1 MPCLRFSTRFSLA
14 AFAAATALHLAAPF
28 LAAAEPKKS
37 PAPKAP
43 PPPPHART
51 QGDRG
56 IWFTLGQFSEYG
68 DKYSGGLGTYTANH
82 NPLAVYAAAVDRTFF
97 VYGGSPA
104 GERALLCLV
113 GSYDHRS
120 GLVTRPVIV
129 HDKRPVDDP
138 HDNPSLNLDP
148 DGYLWVFVSGRARS
162 RPGFIYRS
170 IKPYDHSA
178 FERVGERE
186 ITYPQPWHV
195 AGRGFLHLFTK
206 YTKGRELYFATSPDG
221 RNWSPDTK
229 LAGLG
234 GHYQTSGARD
244 GKVASFFNYHPGGN
258 VDKRTN
264 LYYAQTVDFGATW
277 TTAAGTPLTLPLAD
291 IRNPALVRDYAAE
304 GRLVYT
310 CDLNFDAAGQPIL
323 LYVVSRDYRP
333 GPAGG
338 DREWTVAH
346 WKDGRWLFHTVTTS
360 DHNYDMGS
368 LHVLGREWRIVAPT
382 DTGPQK
388 WGTGGDMVLWSSTD
402 EGKTWQRT
410 RAVTRNSEFNHAYAR
425 RPRHAR
431 DPFFTFWADGNPDK
445 LSPSRLY
452 FTDSTGENVFRLP
465 YTFPAGAATAAPE
478 RVSP

>member
-1 MPCLRFSTRFSLA
+1 MPRPPVALRFAALFALSLA
-14 AFAAATALHLAAPF
+14 TARAAESAPAPRAASTAAPSVSTASAATPRAA
-28 LAAAEPKKS
+28 
-37 PAPKAP
+37 
-43 PPPPHART
+43 
-51 QGDRG
+51 GYRG
-56 IWFTLGQFSEYG
+56 IWFTLGQFSEHG

-82 NPLAVYAAAVDRTFF
+82 NPLAVYAPAVDRTFF

-104 GERALLCLV
+104 GERHLLCLI
-113 GSYDHRS
+113 GSYDHKTGRVS
-120 GLVTRPVIV
+120 RPVIV
-129 HDKRPVDDP
+129 HDKHPVDDP

-148 DGYLWVFVSGRARS
+148 AGHLWVFVSGRART

-170 IKPYDHSA
+170 LRPYDASA
-178 FERVGERE
+178 FERVDQRE

-221 RNWSPDTK
+221 RTWSPDTK

-234 GHYQTSGARD
+234 GHYQTSGATG

-264 LYYAQTVDFGATW
+264 LYYAQTTDFGATW
-277 TTAAGTPLTLPLAD
+277 TTADGTALALPLAD
-291 IRNPALVRDYAAE
+291 IKNPALVRDYAAE
-304 GRLVYT
+304 GRLLYT
-310 CDLNFDAAGQPIL
+310 CDLAFDAAGNPIL
-323 LYVVSRDYRP
+323 LYVLSRDFKP

-338 DREWTVAH
+338 PREWTVAH
-346 WKDGRWLFHTVTTS
+346 WRDGRWNFSTVTTS

-402 EGKTWQRT
+402 EGKTWQRV
-410 RAVTRNSEFNHAYAR
+410 RNLTRNSEFNHAYAR
-425 RPRHAR
+425 RPRNAR
-431 DPFFTFWADGNPDK
+431 DPFFTFWADGNPDR

-452 FTDSTGENVFRLP
+452 FADSTGENVFRLP
-465 YTFPAGAATAAPE
+465 YTFPADAATARPE
-478 RVSP
+478 RVAP